1 MTPGL
6 SVIIDAIKESRKI
19 FQRMNS
25 YAIYRIAETL
35 RVLLFMTLAI
45 LIFNFYP
52 LTAVMI
58 VMLALLNDAAILSIA
73 YDNVHYKDQPEAW
86 NMRLVLG
93 IATVLGLVG
102 PMAAFGL
109 FYLGGQVYHL
119 DHQRLQTLMYL
130 MLSVAG
136 HLTIFQTRT
145 RGPFWSI
152 RPARILLIAVFGTQT
167 LATLIA
173 VYGLFMTPLGW
184 SWALFVWGYA
194 LSWFLVTD
202 PLKLL
207 AYRILDPVKSG
218 PAKTRAVSAPAMA
231 EQATAGWVS
240 AHWRVPAAAVA
251 FAVLA
256 FGGGGWLYWSTHRT
270 TAVHYVTQKIELGS
284 IVHTV
289 TASGV
294 VVPTA
299 TASIDA
305 RVSGVIQALY
315 CATDTKVKA
324 GQLCAKI
331 DPRPYQIVV
340 DQDNADLAAAEA
352 RLQKDNA
359 DLARSKATFEHYE
372 ARQGSRVISQ
382 KTLDKLRKAYQQART
397 RTKIEEASVA
407 QLQAALHA
415 AQTNLDYTDI
425 NSPIDG
431 TVVSRN
437 VEMGQAIV
445 AGKETPLFVVAEAL
459 TAMQVNGNVS
469 ENDVRAINLGDKAS
483 FTVEA
488 IPNHLFVGAI
498 TQLGRPSQTLEHAPT
513 YDVVITAPNPELLLK
528 PGMTATIKIVVDRRD
543 DVLRAPDQAL
553 RYSPAGHA
561 APSSSSGA
569 GTPLDGGP
577 RVWILR
583 EGRPTAVPV
592 QLGLDDGAYTEI
604 VKGDLKPG
612 DELVISENGDQVTQ

>member
-1 MTPGL
+1 
-6 SVIIDAIKESRKI
+6 
-19 FQRMNS
+19 
-25 YAIYRIAETL
+25 
-35 RVLLFMTLAI
+35 
-45 LIFNFYP
+45 
-52 LTAVMI
+52 
-58 VMLALLNDAAILSIA
+58 
-73 YDNVHYKDQPEAW
+73 
-86 NMRLVLG
+86 
-93 IATVLGLVG
+93 
-102 PMAAFGL
+102 
-109 FYLGGQVYHL
+109 
-119 DHQRLQTLMYL
+119 
-130 MLSVAG
+130 
-136 HLTIFQTRT
+136 
-145 RGPFWSI
+145 
-152 RPARILLIAVFGTQT
+152 LLIAVFGTQAA
-167 LATLIA
+167 ATLIA

-184 SWALFVWGYA
+184 GWALFVWGYA
-194 LSWFLVTD
+194 LAWFLVND
-202 PLKLL
+202 RVKLL
-207 AYRILDPVKSG
+207 AYRIFDPVKIG
-218 PAKTRAVSAPAMA
+218 PVKTRAVSAPAIA
-231 EQATAGWVS
+231 EQATAGWLS
-240 AHWRVPAAAVA
+240 THWRIPAAAVA
-251 FAVLA
+251 LAVLA
-256 FGGGGWLYWSTHRT
+256 FGGGGGWLYWSTHRT
-270 TAVHYVTQKIELGS
+270 TAVHYVSQKIERGS
-284 IVHTV
+284 IVRAV
-289 TASGV
+289 AASGV

-299 TASIDA
+299 TTSIDA

-331 DPRPYQIVV
+331 DPRPYQTLV

-372 ARQGSRVISQ
+372 AREGRRVISQ
-382 KTLDKLRKAYQQART
+382 KTLDKLRKAYEQTQT

-415 AQTNLDYTDI
+415 AQTNLEYTDI
-425 NSPIDG
+425 SSPIDG

-437 VEMGQAIV
+437 VEMAQVIV
-445 AGKETPLFVVAEAL
+445 AGKETPLFVVAEDL

-488 IPNHLFVGAI
+488 IPNHLFAGAI
-498 TQLGRPSQTLEHAPT
+498 TQLGRSSRTLEHAPT
-513 YDVVITAPNPELLLK
+513 YDVVISAPNPELLLK

-569 GTPLDGGP
+569 GTPLDGWP

-612 DELVISENGDQVTQ
+612 DELIISENGDRVTQ

>member
-1 MTPGL
+1 
-6 SVIIDAIKESRKI
+6 
-19 FQRMNS
+19 
-25 YAIYRIAETL
+25 
-35 RVLLFMTLAI
+35 
-45 LIFNFYP
+45 
-52 LTAVMI
+52 
-58 VMLALLNDAAILSIA
+58 
-73 YDNVHYKDQPEAW
+73 
-86 NMRLVLG
+86 VLG

-130 MLSVAG
+130 ILSVAG

-207 AYRILDPVKSG
+207 AYRILDPIKSG

-231 EQATAGWVS
+231 EPATAGWVS
-240 AHWRVPAAAVA
+240 AHWRIPAAAVA
-251 FAVLA
+251 LAVLA
-256 FGGGGWLYWSTHRT
+256 FGGAGWLYWSTHRT

-284 IVHTV
+284 VIRSV

-305 RVSGVIQALY
+305 RASGVIQALY

-340 DQDNADLAAAEA
+340 NQDNADLVAAEA

-359 DLARSKATFEHYE
+359 DLARSKATFGHYK
-372 ARQGSRVISQ
+372 ARQGRRVISQ
-382 KTLDKLRKAYQQART
+382 KTLDKLRKAYEQAQT

-459 TAMQVNGNVS
+459 TAMQVNGSVS

-498 TQLGRPSQTLEHAPT
+498 TQLGRPSQTLEAPT
-513 YDVVITAPNPELLLK
+513 YDVVITTPNPELLLK

-553 RYSPAGHA
+553 RYSPAGRA
-561 APSSSSGA
+561 APSSSGA

-612 DELVISENGDQVTQ
+612 DELVISENGERVTQ

>member
-1 MTPGL
+1 M
-6 SVIIDAIKESRKI
+6 D
-19 FQRMNS
+19 
-25 YAIYRIAETL
+25 
-35 RVLLFMTLAI
+35 
-45 LIFNFYP
+45 
-52 LTAVMI
+52 
-58 VMLALLNDAAILSIA
+58 
-73 YDNVHYKDQPEAW
+73 
-86 NMRLVLG
+86 
-93 IATVLGLVG
+93 
-102 PMAAFGL
+102 
-109 FYLGGQVYHL
+109 
-119 DHQRLQTLMYL
+119 
-130 MLSVAG
+130 
-136 HLTIFQTRT
+136 
-145 RGPFWSI
+145 
-152 RPARILLIAVFGTQT
+152 
-167 LATLIA
+167 
-173 VYGLFMTPLGW
+173 
-184 SWALFVWGYA
+184 
-194 LSWFLVTD
+194 
-202 PLKLL
+202 
-207 AYRILDPVKSG
+207 
-218 PAKTRAVSAPAMA
+218 
-231 EQATAGWVS
+231 EQATAGWLS
-240 AHWRVPAAAVA
+240 THWRIPAAAVA
-251 FAVLA
+251 LAVLA
-256 FGGGGWLYWSTHRT
+256 FGGGGGWLYWSTHRT

-284 IVHTV
+284 IIRSV

-315 CATDTKVKA
+315 CAADTKVKA

-331 DPRPYQIVV
+331 DPRPYQTLV
-340 DQDNADLAAAEA
+340 DQDNADLAAAEV

-359 DLARSKATFEHYE
+359 DLARSKATFERYE
-372 ARQGSRVISQ
+372 AREGRRVISQ
-382 KTLDKLRKAYQQART
+382 KTLDKLRKAYEQAQT

-415 AQTNLDYTDI
+415 AQTNLGYTDI

-437 VEMGQAIV
+437 VEMGQSIV
-445 AGKETPLFVVAEAL
+445 AGKETPLFVVAEGL

-577 RVWILR
+577 QVWILR

-612 DELVISENGDQVTQ
+612 DELIISENGDQVTH